1 MRFAV
6 ICFVYVLAQ
15 FAASH
20 AAAQTTVDL
29 PNRGTVASDLKV
41 AGVAMAD
48 EERLAAMRSADRAK
62 LDAILS
68 DELRYAHSNGV
79 VDTKASLT
87 DTLLSGKTKY
97 LSFDYQERKFTT
109 PAPGI
114 ALMSGRVRVQVESA
128 GGKMDAVLSYLAVW
142 RQENGKWRFLAWQ
155 SCKVPPSNNP

>member
-1 MRFAV
+1 MRFAA
-6 ICFVYVLAQ
+6 ICFGYLLVL

-20 AAAQTTVDL
+20 AAAQTTIESPD
-29 PNRGTVASDLKV
+29 RGTVASDLKA
-41 AGVAMAD
+41 AGLVMAD
-48 EERLAAMRSADRAK
+48 EERVAAMRAADRAR

-114 ALMSGRVRVQVESA
+114 ALMSGRVRVQVESG

-155 SCKVPPSNNP
+155 SCKVPPPTNP